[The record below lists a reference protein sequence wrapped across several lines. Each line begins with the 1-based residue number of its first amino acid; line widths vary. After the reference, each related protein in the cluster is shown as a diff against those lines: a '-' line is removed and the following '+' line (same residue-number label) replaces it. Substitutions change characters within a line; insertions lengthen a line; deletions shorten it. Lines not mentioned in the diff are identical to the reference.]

1 MKCFSPPIVQAAE
14 SAITAQGWEAVNKG
28 CRKFM
33 EDEYELFLAVAG
45 LPEETKKEELEG
57 LGFTFVRDW
66 ERTTCKETKMRTM
79 IARRVLDSAK
89 TLHLANPVRYLRP
102 GFVNSIKDQQYS
114 RGLGSSYWRS
124 HLGISLA
131 AVSYMI
137 GTSAR
142 AATDTNRDQYMDA
155 ASHTTAADEEARLG
169 KPGLS
174 HQGLEKLIKAIGAY
188 LSGKLVNWMGAM
200 SHAAFVK
207 LIREELQKVENDD
220 VPIEQ
225 EQCD

>member
-1 MKCFSPPIVQAAE
+1 MESVGYKGGQKHNMKCFPPPPIVQAAE
-14 SAITAQGWEAVNKG
+14 SAITAQPTVTAQEVLEVLELLKEERKASGREAVNKG
-28 CRKFM
+28 CRKFT

-79 IARRVLDSAK
+79 IAGRVLDSAK

-137 GTSAR
+137 GMSTW

-174 HQGLEKLIKAIGAY
+174 PQGLKKLRSV
-188 LSGKLVNWMGAM
+188 LDSLPPD
-200 SHAAFVK
+200 
-207 LIREELQKVENDD
+207 L
-220 VPIEQ
+220 
-225 EQCD
+225 